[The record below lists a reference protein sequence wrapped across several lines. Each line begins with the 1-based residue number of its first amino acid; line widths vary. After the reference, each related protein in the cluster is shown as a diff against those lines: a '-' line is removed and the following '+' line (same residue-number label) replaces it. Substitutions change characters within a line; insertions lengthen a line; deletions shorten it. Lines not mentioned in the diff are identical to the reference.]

1 MKYKFTYCLM
11 VLFMFFAATSFAQ
24 QDITIQGK
32 VVDSLDG
39 KGIPGVSVLVK
50 GTTKGTQTDAEGNYR
65 IAAPSNATLTF
76 SFISYTRQEKP
87 VSGQAI
93 INVTLA
99 SANEQLDQVV
109 VVGYG
114 TQKRSQI
121 VGSVSSVKSEEITKQ
136 PVLTAAQGLQGKASG
151 VQINA
156 SGQPGSQ
163 PQVRIRGVGSVTGNQ
178 NPIYVVDGVITDD
191 ITNINNSDI
200 ESVEVL
206 KDASAQ
212 AIYGS
217 RAGNGVILVTTKS
230 GKTGK
235 MSVNVNSYAGFRS
248 MTNSVDLADGRSHAI
263 YTNEAITNTNRLTG
277 QSDPVV
283 FDPNN
288 LPTQTTDWM
297 DEITRQG
304 LVQNYD
310 VSVSGG
316 TEKTNYYF
324 SGGYFGDQG
333 ILNGAKYDRITARI
347 NNEYKIAPYLSVGH
361 NLTVTHNKN
370 ENKPTSTFSSAY
382 RMSPSAPVRNADGS
396 YGYLSAL
403 NVGNP
408 VAAIDYTNDFSNST
422 RLQGNAY
429 VNVRPLEGL
438 TLRGDFNF
446 DKTDGG
452 GKLYAPVY
460 SVFSA
465 QQNNRSS
472 LNVINQNRFYYIMNL
487 QATYS
492 KTFAEKHELN
502 ATAGYSFERDR
513 ADRSNLRISDVP
525 NQRNLWYLN
534 QGDPSTLV
542 IVEPEANTANGGD
555 LIRRVSYFGRMTYTY
570 DNRYNISGSLR
581 RDGSSSFPVNNKWG
595 TFYSIGGSWNITNES
610 FMKDQNLFDNLR
622 LRVGYGQVGND
633 ISIANNNLAVLQGL
647 AQTGYY
653 GFSYPDFPISLGQ
666 TFNQSRDA
674 LASWETTKGIDA
686 GLEFGMLDG
695 RLSGSFG
702 YYNKL
707 TEAYIPIRLPA
718 LAGDADNTLYS
729 QGAKVRNKG
738 FEAALNWEERKSD
751 DFSYRLGF
759 NVTFNK
765 NIVDEVTGNF
775 QLRGGSLG
783 NGEITTLSKVG
794 EPIGS
799 FWVYETD
806 GFDENGNFQYKD
818 VNGDGQITESDR
830 VFVGSYQ
837 PKTYFG
843 FNAGVNYKKFDLSF
857 DLYGNLGNKIFNGKR
872 AVRFGNENVEKEVF
886 EGRWTPTNTNASH
899 PAALNTI
906 PRPSTYYV
914 ESGNFLRINNITL
927 GYTFDNQKLAFLK
940 DSKLRVFA
948 TAQNPFVFTSYSGYT
963 PEIAGAA
970 SSNSPQGSIA
980 TSGSAINSGIELN
993 VYPIYSTYM
1002 FGLNL
1007 TF

>member
-39 KGIPGVSVLVK
+39 KGIPGVSVLIK

-200 ESVEVL
+200 ASIEVL

-217 RAGNGVILVTTKS
+217 RAGNGVILVTTKTGQS
-230 GKTGK
+230 GK
-235 MSVNVNSYAGFRS
+235 MRINVNAYAGFRN
-248 MTNSVDLADGRSHAI
+248 MTNQVDMANATDYATF
-263 YTNEAITNTNRLTG
+263 TNEAIINGTPAGEAPKLL
-277 QSDPVV
+277 

-297 DEITRQG
+297 NASTRQG
-304 LVQNYD
+304 LVHNYD
-310 VSVSGG
+310 ISLSGG
-316 TEKTNYYF
+316 SEKTTYYF
-324 SGGYFGDQG
+324 SAGYFGDQG
-333 ILNGAKYDRITARI
+333 ILKGSKYDRFTARL
-347 NNEYKIAPYLSVGH
+347 NNEYKIAPILSVGH
-361 NLTVTHNKN
+361 NLTI
-370 ENKPTSTFSSAY
+370 TSSKSTNIPGSVFSSAY
-382 RMSPSAPVRNADGS
+382 RMSTAAPVYNGDGS
-396 YGYLSAL
+396 YGFQPGL

-408 VAAIDYTNDFSNST
+408 VATIDYTNDFTNNL
-422 RLQGNAY
+422 RLQGNGY
-429 VNVRPLEGL
+429 ISLKPIEGL
-438 TLRGDFNF
+438 TLRSDFNF
-446 DKTDGG
+446 DKINGDG
-452 GKLYAPVY
+452 LQYVPVY
-460 SVFSA
+460 YVSNT
-465 QQNNRSS
+465 QQTTNSK
-472 LNVINQNRFYYIMNL
+472 LNVLDNSRFYYIWNN
-487 QATYS
+487 QATYN
-492 KTFAEKHELN
+492 KTFADKHEIN
-502 ATAGYSFERDR
+502 ATLGYSFERDR
-513 ADRSNLRISDVP
+513 ATRSNIQVLDVP
-525 NQRNLWYLN
+525 NQRNLWYIS
-534 QGDPSTLV
+534 QGNVSTITIDPNNNL
-542 IVEPEANTANGGD
+542 NGGD
-555 LIRRVSYFGRMTYTY
+555 LVRRQSIFGRLTYTY
-570 DNRYNISGSLR
+570 NSKYNISGSLR
-581 RDGSSSFPVNNKWG
+581 RDGSSSFPTNNKWG
-595 TFYSIGGSWNITNES
+595 TFYSIGGSWNIGEES
-610 FMKDQNLFDNLR
+610 FMKDQDLFDYLR
-622 LRVGYGQVGND
+622 LRVGYGKVGND
-633 ISIANNNLAVLQGL
+633 ISIAGNNLAALLGVS
-647 AQTGYY
+647 QTGYY
-653 GFSYPDFPISLGQ
+653 PFGYPNFNPVLGVNY
-666 TFNQSRDA
+666 NQIRDA
-674 LASWETTKGIDA
+674 AASWETTKGVDA
-686 GLEFGMLDG
+686 GIEFGLIQG
-695 RLSGSFG
+695 KLSGSFG

-707 TEAYIPIRLPA
+707 TDAYVPVTIPSFF
-718 LAGDADNTLYS
+718 GDADRTVYS
-729 QGAKVRNKG
+729 QAAKVRNKG
-738 FEAALNWEERKSD
+738 FEAALNWEDRLND
-751 DFSYRLGF
+751 NFSYHFGG

-765 NIVDEVTGNF
+765 NVVDEVSDN
-775 QLRGGSLG
+775 LRLQGGSLG
-783 NGEITTLSKVG
+783 NGQITTMTQVG
-794 EPIGS
+794 EPVGS
-799 FWVYETD
+799 FWVYEVNGHD
-806 GFDENGNFQYKD
+806 DQGNFTYRD
-818 VNGDGQITESDR
+818 VNGDGAIDDNDR

-837 PKTYFG
+837 PKAYFG
-843 FNAGVNYKKFDLSF
+843 FNAGFNYKKWDFAF

-872 AVRFGNENVEKEVF
+872 AVRFGNDAVEQEVF
-886 EGRWTPTNTNASH
+886 ENRWTPNNPNATGPLAS
-899 PAALNTI
+899 NGI

-927 GYTFDNQKLAFLK
+927 GYTFDNQKWAFLK
-940 DSKLRVFA
+940 DSKLRLFA
-948 TAQNPFVFTSYSGYT
+948 TAQNPFVFTSYSGFT
-963 PEIAGAA
+963 PEIGGA
-970 SSNSPQGSIA
+970 NSGNVSDA
-980 TSGSAINSGIELN
+980 DKRNAGSAINSGIELDI
-993 VYPIYSTYM
+993 YPIYSTYM

>member
-1 MKYKFTYCLM
+1 MRYRFTYCLM
-11 VLFMFFAATSFAQ
+11 VLFIFIAAPSFAQ
-24 QDITIQGK
+24 QEITIQGK
-32 VVDSLDG
+32 VTDSLDG
-39 KGIPGVSVLVK
+39 TGIPGVSVLIK
-50 GTTKGTQTDAEGNYR
+50 GTGKGTQTDANGNYN
-65 IAAPSNATLTF
+65 IKAPSNATLTF
-76 SFISYTRQEKP
+76 SFISYRRQEIA
-87 VSGQAI
+87 VNNQTT

-99 SANEQLDQVV
+99 SESEVLDQVV

-235 MSVNVNSYAGFRS
+235 MTVNVNSYAGFRS
-248 MTNSVDLADGRSHAI
+248 MTNGVDMSDGRSHAI

-277 QSDPVV
+277 QNDPVI

-297 DEITRQG
+297 DAITRQG

-316 TEKTNYYF
+316 TEKTTYYF

-333 ILNGAKYDRITARI
+333 ILKGAKYDRVTARL

-361 NLTVTHNKN
+361 NLTVTYNKN
-370 ENKPTSTFSSAY
+370 ENKPTSAFSSAY
-382 RMSPSAPVRNADGS
+382 RMAPSAPVRNADGS

-429 VNVRPLEGL
+429 VNVRPIEGL

-452 GKLYAPVY
+452 GKIYVPVY

-472 LNVINQNRFYYIMNL
+472 LNVINQSRFYYIMNL

-513 ADRSNLRISDVP
+513 ANRSNLRVFDVP

-534 QGDPSTLV
+534 QGDPSTLIV
-542 IVEPEANTANGGD
+542 VEPKNNTANGGD

-581 RDGSSSFPVNNKWG
+581 RDGSSSFPVNSKWG
-595 TFYSIGGSWNITNES
+595 TFYSIGGSWNIANEH
-610 FMKDQNLFDNLR
+610 FMENQNLFDYLR

-633 ISIANNNLAVLQGL
+633 ISIANNNLAVLQGV

-653 GFSYPDFPISLGQ
+653 GFGYPNFPISLGQ
-666 TFNQSRDA
+666 TYNKSRDA

-686 GLEFGMLDG
+686 GLEFGLLDS

-718 LAGDADNTLYS
+718 LAGDEDNTLYS
-729 QGAKVRNKG
+729 QAAKVRNRG

-783 NGEITTLSKVG
+783 NGEISTLSKVG

-806 GFDENGNFQYKD
+806 GFDENGNFRYRD
-818 VNGDGQITESDR
+818 VNGDGQLTESDR

-843 FNAGVNYKKFDLSF
+843 FNAGVNYKQFDLSF

-872 AVRFGNENVEKEVF
+872 AVRFGNENIEQEVF
-886 EGRWTPTNTNASH
+886 EGRWTPNNTNASH
-899 PAALNTI
+899 PAPLNSI
-906 PRPSTYYV
+906 PRPSTYYI

-927 GYTFDNQKLAFLK
+927 GYTFDNQKLTFLK
-940 DSKLRVFA
+940 DSKLRLFA

-963 PEIAGAA
+963 PEIAEAA

>member
-1 MKYKFTYCLM
+1 MRYRFTYCLM
-11 VLFMFFAATSFAQ
+11 VLFMFLAGPSLAQ
-24 QDITIQGK
+24 QEITIQGK
-32 VVDSLDG
+32 VTDSLDG
-39 KGIPGVSVLVK
+39 TGIPGVSVLIK
-50 GTTKGTQTDAEGNYR
+50 GTGKGTQTDANGNYN
-65 IAAPSNATLTF
+65 IKAPSNATLTF
-76 SFISYTRQEKP
+76 SFISYSRQEI
-87 VSGQAI
+87 AI
-93 INVTLA
+93 NNQTTINVALA
-99 SANEQLDQVV
+99 SESEVLDQVV

-235 MSVNVNSYAGFRS
+235 MTVNVNSYAGFRS
-248 MTNSVDLADGRSHAI
+248 MTNGVDMADGRSHAI

-277 QSDPVV
+277 QNDPVI

-297 DEITRQG
+297 DAITRQG

-316 TEKTNYYF
+316 TEKTTYYF

-333 ILNGAKYDRITARI
+333 ILKGAKYDRVTARL

-361 NLTVTHNKN
+361 NLTVTYNKN
-370 ENKPTSTFSSAY
+370 ENKPTSAFSSAY
-382 RMSPSAPVRNADGS
+382 RMAPSAPVRNADGS

-429 VNVRPLEGL
+429 VNVRPIEGL

-452 GKLYAPVY
+452 GKIYVPVY

-472 LNVINQNRFYYIMNL
+472 LNVINQGRFYYIMNL

-513 ADRSNLRISDVP
+513 ANRSNLRIFDVP

-534 QGDPSTLV
+534 QGDPSTLIV
-542 IVEPEANTANGGD
+542 VEPKNNTANGGD

-581 RDGSSSFPVNNKWG
+581 RDGSSSFPVNSKWG
-595 TFYSIGGSWNITNES
+595 TFYSIGGSWNIANEH
-610 FMKDQNLFDNLR
+610 FMENQNLFDYLR

-633 ISIANNNLAVLQGL
+633 ISIANNNLAVLQGV

-653 GFSYPDFPISLGQ
+653 GFGYPDFPISLGQ
-666 TFNQSRDA
+666 TYNKSRDA

-686 GLEFGMLDG
+686 GLEFGLLDS

-718 LAGDADNTLYS
+718 LAGDEDNTLYS
-729 QGAKVRNKG
+729 QAAKVRNRG
-738 FEAALNWEERKSD
+738 FEAAINWEERKND

-759 NVTFNK
+759 NVTLNK
-765 NIVDEVTGNF
+765 NVVDEVTGNF

-783 NGEITTLSKVG
+783 NGEISTLSKVG

-806 GFDENGNFQYKD
+806 GFDENGNFRYRD
-818 VNGDGQITESDR
+818 VNGDGQLTESDR

-843 FNAGVNYKKFDLSF
+843 FNAGVNYKQFDLSF

-872 AVRFGNENVEKEVF
+872 AVRFGNENIEQEVF
-886 EGRWTPTNTNASH
+886 DGRWTPNNTNASH
-899 PAALNTI
+899 PAPLNSI
-906 PRPSTYYV
+906 PRPSTYYI

-927 GYTFDNQKLAFLK
+927 GYTFDNQKFTFLK
-940 DSKLRVFA
+940 DSKLRLFA

-963 PEIAGAA
+963 PEIAEAA